1 MATLGT
7 LSILAK
13 IEGAAQVISDLKKI
27 QEQGTSTNNSLKNS
41 TNLASRAAS
50 DLNSTFGS
58 QSISIKSVN
67 KDFLDL
73 VQTMSLLSKGGG
85 FKNPFEGM
93 FKTAGSSVDQLQSVD
108 DKIKDIELSMKRL
121 NMPFPEGP
129 KSPKNIDYLTG
140 AKNTPESRARIDAK
154 NAENQEKYAKNLAR
168 YQEAV
173 GLKTEEN
180 SHKMDKYKRI
190 LFDLTKQ
197 QGNLL
202 ETTVPLLSMFT
213 KYGPI
218 IDKLSGAYETLSG
231 VFKALIVDTFK
242 FYSANFSLAVPV
254 ITMLGKAAI
263 KSASD
268 LELMLMKM
276 AAINKSKM
284 IANEGPSGFAQG
296 SSGDIT
302 YNSSINDRSMI
313 AAKNMFDYVKKLAIP
328 STYTADQIFESSQQM
343 EAFGLNTKK
352 SLLTAVSLAETFGGT
367 QQTLEMITRM
377 MGRMAAGEL
386 PDARAFGKF
395 GMNKALMSK
404 ILGKDVAD
412 ATGEEMLKAF
422 GIMTKRISGDTLNS
436 LQTVT
441 SAKMATLQEKMNLA
455 LAAIG
460 QPMLGPFNNLI
471 NKILGLLDKLESS
484 GILKEIG
491 TQIGRIF
498 DEIAKPENWA
508 NIEKI
513 VADIAGWFLRMVEN
527 TRIMVRG
534 FIGMYFIAKEALKI
548 YIAFKTKGA
557 SIVLGALEA
566 TQRTKNPLKMLYG
579 ENYAMP
585 NLADIG
591 TGLSSIFG
599 RGDVLQPYPVEANNM
614 AQKMMQTRKQLESG
628 VVSSNVVDINKMM
641 ADQENLPYIMD
652 QVLANAEKQ
661 NDKLDKIK
669 DNTKSTADELSLR
682 KAAMGGRGGPLN
694 QLGMSP
700 TQVAF
705 AGNVNMDRSAF
716 QDPTLMNPISML
728 EKAIVDI
735 VRRND
740 SKTFRRF

>member
-27 QEQGTSTNNSLKNS
+27 QEQGSATNNSLKQS
-41 TNLASRAAS
+41 TNLAARAAS

-58 QSISIKSVN
+58 QSVSIKSVN

-73 VQTMSLLSKGGG
+73 VQTMSLLSKGG

-93 FKTAGSSVDQLQSVD
+93 FENIGKKAEKLTDLDSQ
-108 DKIKDIELSMKRL
+108 IKDIELSMKRL

-129 KSPKNIDYLTG
+129 KAPKNIDYLTG

-154 NAENQEKYAKNLAR
+154 NAENQENYAKKLAR
-168 YQEAV
+168 YQDIIA
-173 GLKTEEN
+173 LKTEEN
-180 SHKMDKYKRI
+180 SHKMDKYKRV
-190 LFDLTKQ
+190 LFDLTAQHSELAEKA
-197 QGNLL
+197 L
-202 ETTVPLLSMFT
+202 PLFNIFN
-213 KYGPI
+213 KFGPT
-218 IDKLSGAYETLSG
+218 IDKLSKTYDNLSN

-242 FYSANFSLAVPV
+242 FYSINFSLAVPV

-276 AAINKSKM
+276 AAINKSKI
-284 IANEGPSGFAQG
+284 IANEGPSGFAKG
-296 SSGDIT
+296 SSGDIA
-302 YNSSINDRSMI
+302 YNSSVNNKAMI
-313 AAKNMFDYVKKLAIP
+313 AAKDMFDYVKELAIP
-328 STYTADQIFESSQQM
+328 STYTADQIFEASQQM

-352 SLLTAVSLAETFGGT
+352 SLLTAISLAETFGGT

-395 GMNKALMSK
+395 GMNKALMSQ

-422 GIMTKRISGDTLNS
+422 GVMTKRISGDTLNT
-436 LQTVT
+436 LQTTT

-460 QPMLGPFNNLI
+460 KPMLGPFNNLI

-498 DEIAKPENWA
+498 DEIASPDNWA
-508 NIEKI
+508 NIETI

-548 YIAFKTKGA
+548 FLAVKTRGA
-557 SIVLGALEA
+557 SIILGALEA

-591 TGLSSIFG
+591 TGLKSIFG
-599 RGDVLQPYPVEANNM
+599 RGDVLQPYPIEANNM
-614 AQKMMQTRKQLESG
+614 AQKMMQTRKELKSG
-628 VVSSNVVDINKMM
+628 VVSSNVIDIDKMM
-641 ADQENLPYIMD
+641 SDQENLPYIMD